1 MRLPTMRPRPRTTNG
16 NRPDGAPAGAT
27 RRSNPSCRESLRK
40 FHDEQCLHDADWCGL
55 ALLPTY
61 TFPLNSSGVTIVARQ
76 ANTLIPEFLN
86 TLAILQYTVTAPPII
101 EKPVVSKAFSDVQPI
116 WLYDE
121 IDLIEPG
128 VFSHSILVSN
138 GLVVTIQFREF
149 RYHIAPLLDAAR
161 NGSVEQEKSGN
172 APFDRPQ
179 LERFSRERSLH
190 RIPLPDGRGSDNQCS
205 ARRTLQPERGGHGRV
220 RHLALMDVDALPQ
233 SRVLRD
239 GLVETLAR
247 PVATH
252 TAASRWSGRRCWCG
266 RRRRACS

>member
-1 MRLPTMRPRPRTTNG
+1 MKYFTPDMYARINAASDDEAEAAHDEWEQAGRRFRRRYKKIESQLP
-16 NRPDGAPAGAT
+16 
-27 RRSNPSCRESLRK
+27 EFLRK

-161 NGSVEQEKSGN
+161 NGSVEQEKS
-172 APFDRPQ
+172 
-179 LERFSRERSLH
+179 
-190 RIPLPDGRGSDNQCS
+190 
-205 ARRTLQPERGGHGRV
+205 
-220 RHLALMDVDALPQ
+220 
-233 SRVLRD
+233 
-239 GLVETLAR
+239 
-247 PVATH
+247 AT
-252 TAASRWSGRRCWCG
+252 
-266 RRRRACS
+266 RRRSATA